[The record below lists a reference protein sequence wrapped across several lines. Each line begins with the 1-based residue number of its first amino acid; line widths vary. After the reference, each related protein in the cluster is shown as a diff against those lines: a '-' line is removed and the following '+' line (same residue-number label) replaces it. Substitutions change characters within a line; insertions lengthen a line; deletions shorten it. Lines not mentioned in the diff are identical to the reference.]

1 MAEDEAKPEET
12 AVEEPEA
19 KEPEVGEKRKAEED
33 AEGGDEAGEKEAKV
47 EEKVWT
53 PVKLGPKT
61 FNSPDEM
68 IKYFSWLLNA
78 MTMNQD
84 MNDYERMVVEACLRD
99 AHPEAEK
106 KIGCGIKSFQIRTHP
121 EHDSR
126 CYMVVRTDGTCE
138 DFSYRKCVEK
148 LFPGWEPP
156 ARKEKPERGGR
167 GGRGLR
173 VPHRRGRGPR
183 RSRPPNAAQG
193 RYRGR
198 CRRGR
203 SPLSYR
209 GSSPCMGYRW
219 RRGPVDRWMGR
230 RRSR

>member
-12 AVEEPEA
+12 PVEEPEA
-19 KEPEVGEKRKAEED
+19 NEPEVGEKRKAEDD

-68 IKYFSWLLNA
+68 IKYFSWLLSN
-78 MTMNQD
+78 MTMNQN
-84 MNDYERMVVEACLRD
+84 MNDYERMVVEPCLRE

-106 KIGCGIKSFQIRTHP
+106 KIGCGISSFQIRTHP
-121 EHDSR
+121 DHDSR

-156 ARKEKPERGGR
+156 VRKEKPERGGR
-167 GGRGLR
+167 GGRGG
-173 VPHRRGRGPR
+173 RGRGGGR
-183 RSRPPNAAQG
+183 GHVEGREASAA
-193 RYRGR
+193 
-198 CRRGR
+198 
-203 SPLSYR
+203 
-209 GSSPCMGYRW
+209 
-219 RRGPVDRWMGR
+219 
-230 RRSR
+230 

>member
-12 AVEEPEA
+12 PVEEPEA
-19 KEPEVGEKRKAEED
+19 NEPEVGEKRKAEDD

-68 IKYFSWLLNA
+68 IKYFSWLLSN
-78 MTMNQD
+78 MTMNQN
-84 MNDYERMVVEACLRD
+84 MNDYERMVVEPCLRE

-106 KIGCGIKSFQIRTHP
+106 KIGCGISSFQIRTHP

-156 ARKEKPERGGR
+156 VRKEKPERGGR
-167 GGRGLR
+167 GGRGTAGTGPINSALGR
-173 VPHRRGRGPR
+173 VSRRDTT
-183 RSRPPNAAQG
+183 RSTCAT
-193 RYRGR
+193 
-198 CRRGR
+198 C
-203 SPLSYR
+203 
-209 GSSPCMGYRW
+209 
-219 RRGPVDRWMGR
+219 
-230 RRSR
+230 

>member
-1 MAEDEAKPEET
+1 MAEDETKPEET
-12 AVEEPEA
+12 PVEEPEA

-138 DFSYRKCVEK
+138 NFSYRKCVEK

-156 ARKEKPERGGR
+156 ARKEK
-167 GGRGLR
+167 LA
-173 VPHRRGRGPR
+173 PHSAPAEPPPQAT
-183 RSRPPNAAQG
+183 RSTRLAYAARAAGSCTAASGKGTPPQWRARKTSHGQWSA
-193 RYRGR
+193 
-198 CRRGR
+198 C
-203 SPLSYR
+203 
-209 GSSPCMGYRW
+209 SSPH
-219 RRGPVDRWMGR
+219 GR
-230 RRSR
+230 RR